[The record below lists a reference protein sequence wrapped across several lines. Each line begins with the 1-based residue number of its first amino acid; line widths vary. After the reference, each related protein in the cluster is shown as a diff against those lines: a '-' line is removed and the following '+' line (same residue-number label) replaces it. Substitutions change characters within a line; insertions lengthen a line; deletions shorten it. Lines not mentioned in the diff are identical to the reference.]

1 MKLKENIRVVIDLQ
15 DCDNRIH
22 AVIKRKKETPL
33 KIKTLEDELKTIETK
48 VGEEDHRLE
57 TLKKDR
63 RGVEQEVQDLENKIE
78 KSNDKLSHIK
88 SNKEYT
94 AALKEIEDLKNL
106 INQTEDKVIQLMEEI
121 EETEKT
127 GIANKEK
134 QKDLRKE
141 FEKKKEEIA
150 IELESLEKD
159 LKNLEGEREQLTQA
173 IDQDLLKRYLFLKE
187 RKGGQAISPVIEGIC
202 RTCHIGLP
210 PQKFNE
216 LKKSDSLLTCPNCQR
231 LIYYLE
237 EKEEMLEQDK

>member
-15 DCDNRIH
+15 DCDNRIQ
-22 AVIKRKKETPL
+22 AIIKRKKETPL
-33 KIKTLEDELKTIETK
+33 IIKPLEDELKTVETK
-48 VGEEDHRLE
+48 LGEEDHLLE
-57 TLKKDR
+57 TLKKER
-63 RGVEQEVQDLENKIE
+63 RGVEQEVQDFENKIK

-106 INQTEDKVIQLMEEI
+106 INQTEEKVIQLMEEI
-121 EETEKT
+121 EETQKAS
-127 GIANKEK
+127 IANKEK

-150 IELESLEKD
+150 IELESLETD
-159 LKNLEGEREQLTQA
+159 LNNLEGKREQLTQG

-202 RTCHIGLP
+202 QTCHIGLP

-216 LKKSDSLLTCPNCQR
+216 LKKSDSLLACPNCQR
-231 LIYYLE
+231 LMYYVKEEVQE
-237 EKEEMLEQDK
+237 EKN